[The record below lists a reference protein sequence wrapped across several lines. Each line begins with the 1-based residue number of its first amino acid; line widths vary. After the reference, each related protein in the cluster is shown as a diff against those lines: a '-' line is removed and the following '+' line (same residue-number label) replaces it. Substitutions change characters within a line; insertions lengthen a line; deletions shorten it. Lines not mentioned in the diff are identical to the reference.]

1 MSENNEQ
8 PVQQPPQPKKN
19 IPISTIPTYKLTVLL
34 NNFIYNT
41 VNHLNK
47 LSIDVDDQL
56 QEFDKKLNDLE
67 IMTTLFETK
76 LNSLPEDLKSQYPN
90 LQPCNLDDVNPIFS
104 VNANPN
110 SSNQQQQQQP
120 SGNIPVAPP
129 MDLPPQEQNQENA
142 EVQEEKKE
150 EEQQQQSEVTPE
162 TELENFFC
170 ENEEYRSFLKM
181 LKYGVPLEAVK
192 QKAMMAQL
200 DLGVFEEMKQKIHN
214 AYPSII

>member
-8 PVQQPPQPKKN
+8 VPSQPPQPQKKN
-19 IPISTIPTYKLTVLL
+19 IPISTIPTPKLTVVL
-34 NNFIYNT
+34 NNFICNT

-67 IMTTLFETK
+67 IMTTLFEAK
-76 LNSLPEDLKSQYPN
+76 LDSLPEDLKSQYPN

-104 VNANPN
+104 VSAVPN
-110 SSNQQQQQQP
+110 MSSSQEQPP

-129 MDLPPQEQNQENA
+129 MDLPPQEQNQQTG

-150 EEQQQQSEVTPE
+150 EEQQNEITPE
-162 TELENFFC
+162 VELENFFC

-200 DLGVFEEMKQKIHN
+200 DLNVFEEMIQKIHN
-214 AYPSII
+214 AYPSIV

>member
-8 PVQQPPQPKKN
+8 PIQPPPQPQKKN
-19 IPISTIPTYKLTVLL
+19 ISISVIPTPKLTVLL

-76 LNSLPEDLKSQYPN
+76 LNSLPDDLKSLYPN

-110 SSNQQQQQQP
+110 SSSEQQQQP

-129 MDLPPQEQNQENA
+129 MDLPPQEQNQENV
-142 EVQEEKKE
+142 EVKEEKKE
-150 EEQQQQSEVTPE
+150 EEQVEITPE
-162 TELENFFC
+162 VELENFFC

-181 LKYGVPLEAVK
+181 LKYGVPVEGVK

-200 DLGVFEEMKQKIHN
+200 DLGVFEEMLKKIHN
-214 AYPSII
+214 AYPSIV